1 LSENSAK
8 HIFIEIFLVISSIH
22 PTNFNYICSENIFID
37 LLGNILMQD
46 TYITNINFDT
56 DEFVYRYP
64 DYVAPEEIKGLG
76 KII

>member
-1 LSENSAK
+1 
-8 HIFIEIFLVISSIH
+8 
-22 PTNFNYICSENIFID
+22 
-37 LLGNILMQD
+37 MQD